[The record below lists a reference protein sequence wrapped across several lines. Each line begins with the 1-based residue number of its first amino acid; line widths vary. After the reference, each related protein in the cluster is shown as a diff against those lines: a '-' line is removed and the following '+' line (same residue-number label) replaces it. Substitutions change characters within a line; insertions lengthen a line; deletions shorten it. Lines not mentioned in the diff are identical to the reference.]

1 MNKSNSPS
9 INYLAPLFISIPVV
23 LLGVVLSYI
32 WNTQS
37 RDSVEQISGEYIT
50 QIHSLV
56 QSEIDEIV
64 AMPPRISLINKSML
78 EEGFLKVDD
87 FDTDD
92 DEPVPE
98 QTLLDEFLNHAALE
112 AGEGQSDP
120 NEDCVQLMTMHSAKG
135 LEFPTVFLAGMEDGL
150 FPHMMSM
157 EEEGRLE
164 EERRLCYVG
173 VTRAMQRL
181 YLTYAESRRINGSE
195 TYNRQSRFI
204 GEIPEDVIEEVRL
217 SGTITQPAS
226 SYENQTLVAR
236 IANEVSGTELK
247 LGQRVLHQ
255 KFGEGVILNYEG
267 KGSTARIQV
276 NFDNGSKWLV
286 MAYANLEP
294 VG

>member
-1 MNKSNSPS
+1 MC
-9 INYLAPLFISIPVV
+9 I
-23 LLGVVLSYI
+23 
-32 WNTQS
+32 
-37 RDSVEQISGEYIT
+37 RD
-50 QIHSLV
+50 
-56 QSEIDEIV
+56 
-64 AMPPRISLINKSML
+64 R
-78 EEGFLKVDD
+78 
-87 FDTDD
+87 
-92 DEPVPE
+92 PVPE
-98 QTLLDEFLNHAALE
+98 QTLLDEFLSHAALE